1 MDQSGNNHLLLRASQ
16 SSPAAYNGQHAVA
29 DRMREL
35 LARTVH
41 DHLIEER
48 SVASALQ
55 EVRLRL
61 DAMDDTSVTGIAATI
76 DGLAA
81 TLGALDSKLTARL
94 ERLDE
99 RLDDQY
105 DRARSVDGKL
115 DAQSASIEET
125 VAKAVEAGN
134 ADVIA
139 RIASLEDTVLA
150 LAEALLRPAIR
161 LPHGSHNGQN
171 LLPLDGAWR
180 LARDVEDHPVDLA
193 NLVGDPGGDPREQVV
208 RHPSPVGGHRVLA
221 GHRPDHDRMT

>member
-16 SSPAAYNGQHAVA
+16 SSPPAYNGQPAA

-41 DHLIEER
+41 DHIVEER
-48 SVASALQ
+48 SVASALH
-55 EVRLRL
+55 EIRVRL
-61 DAMDDTSVTGIAATI
+61 DAMSGDQSGAGVAATVDGLEATI

-105 DRARSVDGKL
+105 DRVRSVDAKL
-115 DAQSASIEET
+115 EDQSADIPEMVT
-125 VAKAVEAGN
+125 KAVESA
-134 ADVIA
+134 ASDISA
-139 RIASLEDTVLA
+139 RIASLEDIVLT

-161 LPHGSHNGQN
+161 GSHAAHAASAPHNG
-171 LLPLDGAWR
+171 R
-180 LARDVEDHPVDLA
+180 
-193 NLVGDPGGDPREQVV
+193 
-208 RHPSPVGGHRVLA
+208 S
-221 GHRPDHDRMT
+221 

>member
-1 MDQSGNNHLLLRASQ
+1 MDQSGNNHMLLRASQ
-16 SSPAAYNGQHAVA
+16 SAPPTYNNGQHVVA

-41 DHLIEER
+41 DHIVEER

-55 EVRLRL
+55 EIRLRL
-61 DAMDDTSVTGIAATI
+61 DAIGAKDGTSVTEIAATI

-105 DRARSVDGKL
+105 DRVRSVDDKL
-115 DAQSASIEET
+115 DLQSASVEET
-125 VAKAVEAGN
+125 VAKAAESAN
-134 ADVIA
+134 ADIIA
-139 RIASLEDTVLA
+139 RIASLEDTVLT

-161 LPHGSHNGQN
+161 APRSPLNGRG
-171 LLPLDGAWR
+171 LLPLDRAWG
-180 LARDVEDHPVDLA
+180 LAGDVEHHPVDLPD
-193 NLVGDPGGDPREQVV
+193 LVRDPGGDPREHVV
-208 RHPSPVGGHRVLA
+208 R
-221 GHRPDHDRMT
+221 

>member
-1 MDQSGNNHLLLRASQ
+1 MDQSGSNHLLLRASQ
-16 SSPAAYNGQHAVA
+16 SAPPAHNGQHAVA

-41 DHLIEER
+41 DHIVEER

-55 EVRLRL
+55 EIRLRL

-81 TLGALDSKLTARL
+81 TLGTLDSKLTARL

-105 DRARSVDGKL
+105 DRVRSIDGKL
-115 DAQSASIEET
+115 DAQSVSMEET
-125 VAKAVEAGN
+125 VTKAVEAAT

-139 RIASLEDTVLA
+139 RLASLEDTFFT
-150 LAEALLRPAIR
+150 LAEALLRPALR
-161 LPHGSHNGQN
+161 VPPLSNGAYNGHHPNVLGLLWPPPPVAPYSHSI
-171 LLPLDGAWR
+171 
-180 LARDVEDHPVDLA
+180 V
-193 NLVGDPGGDPREQVV
+193 PGGLLVTSRTTRLTSRTSLVI
-208 RHPSPVGGHRVLA
+208 RVEI
-221 GHRPDHDRMT
+221 RDSRS

>member
-16 SSPAAYNGQHAVA
+16 SAPPALNGQHTAA

-41 DHLIEER
+41 DHIVEER

-55 EVRLRL
+55 EIRLRL
-61 DAMDDTSVTGIAATI
+61 DAIDETSVTAVAATI

-81 TLGALDSKLTARL
+81 TLGTLDSKLIARI

-105 DRARSVDGKL
+105 DRVRSIDGKL
-115 DAQSASIEET
+115 DAQTAGLEET
-125 VAKAVEAGN
+125 VAKAVEAAT
-134 ADVIA
+134 ADIIA
-139 RIASLEDTVLA
+139 RIASLEDTVLT

-161 LPHGSHNGQN
+161 GPQPSNSAHNGRNYEDQN
-171 LLPLDGAWR
+171 Q
-180 LARDVEDHPVDLA
+180 DHPERKRVTVTAPAVTPTRWCLA
-193 NLVGDPGGDPREQVV
+193 AC
-208 RHPSPVGGHRVLA
+208 S
-221 GHRPDHDRMT
+221 